1 MLTKEVILEALKAVK
16 DPDLH
21 KDIVALGFVQ
31 DIQIN
36 GGEVSFKVVLTTPA
50 CPVKDLLKQQCQ
62 EIISKMEGVK
72 NVTVDMTSKMPAN
85 KGSAEQGNIL
95 PTVKNIIA
103 VASGKGGV
111 GKSTVATNLAV
122 ALGMLGAKVGLL
134 DADIYGP
141 SIPLMMGLH
150 EKPKSSDGKRMEV
163 LENHGIQM
171 MSIGFLM
178 PQDQALVW
186 RGPMI
191 AQAITQLMRDVNWG
205 ELDYL
210 IVDMPPGTGD
220 AQLTLSQV
228 VHLVGAVIVTTP
240 QDVALMDAQRGIGMF
255 QKVNVPILGIIE
267 NMSYYICPKC
277 DHRAEIFSYGG
288 AKKASDKYEVP
299 FLGEVPLDIET
310 RIAGDEGKPIVIAKP
325 DSHNAKAFME
335 IAKNLASLISI
346 IHYGTAEDKE
356 KALGQKMFF
365 ANTKLKVI

>member
-1 MLTKEVILEALKAVK
+1 MITSEAILESLRSVQ

-21 KDIVALGFVQ
+21 KDIVTLGFVK
-31 DIQIN
+31 DIRIQS
-36 GGEVSFKVVLTTPA
+36 GEVKFKVELTTPA
-50 CPVKDLLKQQCQ
+50 CPVKDLLKQQC
-62 EIISKMEGVK
+62 ISAVSKITGVTKVEVEMTSRVQGTKQTTALLPGVK
-72 NVTVDMTSKMPAN
+72 NV
-85 KGSAEQGNIL
+85 
-95 PTVKNIIA
+95 IA

-122 ALGMLGAKVGLL
+122 ALGLLGAKVGLL

-141 SIPLMMGLH
+141 SIPMMMGVNQ
-150 EKPKSSDGKRMEV
+150 KPVSSDGTSMDTIEH
-163 LENHGIQM
+163 HGIKM

-178 PQDQALVW
+178 PEDTALVW
-186 RGPMI
+186 RGPVV

-220 AQLTLSQV
+220 AQLTLSQAV
-228 VHLVGAVIVTTP
+228 QLVGSVIVTTP
-240 QDVALMDAQRGIGMF
+240 QDVALMDAKRGVGMF

-267 NMSYYICPKC
+267 NMSYYECPNC
-277 DHRAEIFSYGG
+277 HHRAEIFSYGG
-288 AKKASDKYEVP
+288 AQKASEKLEVP

-325 DSHNAKAFME
+325 ESPNAKAFMT
-335 IAKNLASLISI
+335 IARNLASTISI
-346 IHYGTAEDKE
+346 IHHGDPGERA

-365 ANTKLKVI
+365 ANTRLKVI